1 MKRQAGFSLIELMTA
16 IAIIAI
22 LAAIATPNV
31 FTWVA
36 TQRFNSGVRDVQATV
51 QSMRLFALKENSMA
65 TITFTNGANKYKTVK
80 WKRGLGTSQTEFP
93 PLPTGVTVSSTA
105 FTNGV
110 LGFNSRGMPIGSN
123 GNATSGTITVTG
135 QVGNPININ
144 VTLTGRA
151 QIQ

>member
-36 TQRFNSGVRDVQATV
+36 TQRFNSGVRDVQANV
-51 QSMRLFALKENSMA
+51 QNMRLFALKENSEA
-65 TITFTNGANKYKTVK
+65 TIRFFTNGTYYETVK
-80 WKRGLGTSQTEFP
+80 WKRGLGAVPLPERQT
-93 PLPTGVTVSSTA
+93 LPTGVTVSSTT

-110 LGFNSRGMPIGSN
+110 LGFNSRGMAN
-123 GNATSGTITVTG
+123 TAGTITVTG

>member
-51 QSMRLFALKENSMA
+51 QNMRLFALKENSMA
-65 TITFTNGANKYKTVK
+65 TITFINSADKYKTVK

-93 PLPTGVTVSSTA
+93 PLPTGVTVSSTT

-110 LGFNSRGMPIGSN
+110 LGFNSRGMAN
-123 GNATSGTITVTG
+123 TAGTITVTG